1 MGKAPA
7 RIALAVSLAAS
18 GFAAALI
25 LSASSG
31 AAGTTT
37 ATTATTIPPPVEQT
51 PVVESR
57 PGPPHAG
64 KTFTGIDVW
73 IPLAPSFRVQKLICQ
88 ASVGGY
94 FEGDPGYQVF
104 TGGVPIRP
112 ILRRYYVRLPSG
124 RRPLR
129 RITCGWRLRKSSRGK
144 LLSLQSLDCHED
156 CGEGGLTIDWQ
167 YQGLNRATSFYAL
180 TWRVRR

>member
-7 RIALAVSLAAS
+7 RIALALSLCTF
-18 GFAAALI
+18 GFVAALI
-25 LSASSG
+25 LTSVRSG
-31 AAGTTT
+31 AAGMTVAPRSTT
-37 ATTATTIPPPVEQT
+37 PLEVQPDVEA
-51 PVVESR
+51 R

-73 IPLAPSFRVQKLICQ
+73 IPLAPSFRIQKLICQ